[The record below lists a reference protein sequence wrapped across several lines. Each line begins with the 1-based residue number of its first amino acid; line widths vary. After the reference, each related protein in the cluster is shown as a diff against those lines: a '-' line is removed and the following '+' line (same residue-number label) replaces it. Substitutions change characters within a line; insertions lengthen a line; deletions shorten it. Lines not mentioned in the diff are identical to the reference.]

1 LRLDG
6 KKRRE
11 RQKVGTKVREE
22 TRSFLGE
29 SQGWEHRLHAS
40 RACHPTSKTPPDV
53 LPRFWRPSLLNAD
66 VLSFNEPFK

>member
-22 TRSFLGE
+22 TRPFLGE
-29 SQGWEHRLHAS
+29 SQGWEQT
-40 RACHPTSKTPPDV
+40 ACKQGLPSHIKDPPGCIAKV
-53 LPRFWRPSLLNAD
+53 LETISP
-66 VLSFNEPFK
+66 EC